1 MGGLSL
7 EKDLLFAVL
16 VAMAIHIGVAFAQI
30 FTVQPA
36 FLIKKDYNRSLEI
49 SFVSTYREVKK
60 ETPIAPVIKKKRKP
74 IVKKESIIK
83 EKAITKKSI
92 NKEDIVSKNV
102 EVEAEKQV
110 VAQPLSQTVVKPLFG
125 EEKSSEAVA
134 IFSAVPRY
142 EKNFPPAYPS
152 IARRRGYQGGV
163 MLSVKVLTNGTA
175 GDLIIKKSSG
185 HSILD
190 RAALKA
196 VKQWKFKPASR
207 MGVPIIMWVD
217 VPVRFILE
225 ESD

>member
-1 MGGLSL
+1 MSL

-30 FTVQPA
+30 SMVQPA
-36 FLIKKDYNRSLEI
+36 FHIKKDYNRSLEI
-49 SFVSTYREVKK
+49 SFVSTYREAKK
-60 ETPIAPVIKKKRKP
+60 ETTVTPVIKKKRKP

-83 EKAITKKSI
+83 EKPITKKSI
-92 NKEDIVSKNV
+92 NKKDIVSKNV
-102 EVEAEKQV
+102 EVEAEKPV
-110 VAQPLSQTVVKPLFG
+110 VEQPLSQAVVKPLFW
-125 EEKSSEAVA
+125 EEKSSEAAA

-142 EKNFPPAYPS
+142 EVNFPPAYPS
-152 IARRRGYQGGV
+152 IGRRRGYEGGV

-175 GDLIIKKSSG
+175 GELIIKKSSG

-190 RAALKA
+190 RAALRA
-196 VKQWKFKPASR
+196 VKKWKFKPASR
-207 MGVPIIMWVD
+207 MGVPVTMWVD

>member
-1 MGGLSL
+1 MSL
-7 EKDLLFAVL
+7 EKDLIFAVL

-60 ETPIAPVIKKKRKP
+60 ETPVTPIIKKKRKV

-83 EKAITKKSI
+83 EKTITKKSI
-92 NKEDIVSKNV
+92 NKKAIVSKNV

-110 VAQPLSQTVVKPLFG
+110 EAQPFSQTVVKPLFG
-125 EEKSSEAVA
+125 EEKSSVA

-142 EKNFPPAYPS
+142 EENFPPAYPS
-152 IARRRGYQGGV
+152 IARRRGYEGGV

-175 GDLIIKKSSG
+175 GELIIKKSSG

-190 RAALKA
+190 RAALRA

-207 MGVPIIMWVD
+207 MGIPFTMWVD
-217 VPVRFILE
+217 VPVRFVLE